1 MKSLSTYINE
11 SSRDVKNPKFRK
23 LMKQA
28 GLEDVILVKADGYFY
43 LTSDNDDVRNELE
56 EVDGNIYHNSFN
68 QYTPEEW
75 VEEIT
80 YILKD
85 TSLIK
90 WRSERAELVQW

>member
-11 SSRDVKNPKFRK
+11 SSREVKNPKFRK

-28 GLEDVILVKADGYFY
+28 GLEDIILVKADGYFY
-43 LTSDNDDVRNELE
+43 LTSEDDNTFNELDE
-56 EVDGNIYHNSFN
+56 IDTMIYINSFN

-75 VEEIT
+75 VEEILFK
-80 YILKD
+80 LKD

-90 WRSERAELVQW
+90 

>member
-1 MKSLSTYINE
+1 MKLLSTYINE

-43 LTSDNDDVRNELE
+43 LTSDNDDVFNELE
-56 EVDGNIYHNSFN
+56 KVNTTIYHNSFS

-75 VEEIT
+75 VEDIV

-85 TSLIK
+85 TSLVN
-90 WRSERAELVQW
+90 L

>member
-43 LTSDNDDVRNELE
+43 LTSDDDDVRNELE
-56 EVDGNIYHNSFN
+56 EIDGTIYINSFN

-75 VEEIT
+75 VEEILFK
-80 YILKD
+80 LKD

-90 WRSERAELVQW
+90 